1 MNLHEYQSKEIL
13 KYFGIKVPRY
23 VIVNNIENSIELSK
37 TLQKETGT
45 KYFII
50 KAQIHAGGRGISG
63 GIKIAKSLKE
73 VKEKVSKILGKYLI
87 TPQTSKEGKLVNK
100 VMIAEDIYYE
110 GKYKIKEYYISL
122 LFDRIK
128 NKNIIIYSNEGGIDI
143 ESTAINNSNKI
154 FIEEIDSSIGL
165 QAFQTRKIAFNLKLN
180 GQSFNEFIEFL
191 YSLYRAYI
199 KSDATLLEINPLLK
213 TSDNHIVAI
222 DAKIIID
229 DNALFRHSDYVAMRD
244 IKEEDPIE
252 AEAYKFGLNFV
263 RLKGNVACVV
273 NGAGLAMATM
283 DMIQLYGLYPAN
295 FLDIGG
301 NADIKRIEKA
311 FNILLNDK
319 TVKIIFV
326 NIFGGIVRCDIV
338 SLGIINSCKKHKIL
352 KPIVIRFN
360 GTNYNLAIN
369 IINNNGLKNIY
380 YAFSLKEAMEKIKFL
395 V

>member
-13 KYFGIKVPRY
+13 KSFGIKVPRY
-23 VIVNNIENSIELSK
+23 VIVDDIENSIELAK
-37 TLQKETGT
+37 KLHKETDT
-45 KYFII
+45 KCFII
-50 KAQIHAGGRGISG
+50 KAQIHAGGRGIGG

-73 VKEKVSKILGKYLI
+73 VKEKVSKILGRHLI
-87 TPQTSKEGKLVNK
+87 TPQTTKEGKLVNK

-110 GKYKIKEYYISL
+110 GKYEIKEYYISI

-143 ESTAINNSNKI
+143 EHIAKNNPNKI
-154 FIEEIDSSIGL
+154 LYEEIDSYGL
-165 QAFQTRKIAFNLKLN
+165 QSFQARKIAFNLKLN

-213 TSDNHIVAI
+213 TSDNHIVAV

-229 DNALFRHSDYVAMRD
+229 DNALFRHNDYLSMRD
-244 IKEEDPIE
+244 LKEENPIE
-252 AEAYKFGLNFV
+252 VEASKFGLKFIK
-263 RLKGNVACVV
+263 LTGNVACVV

-283 DMIQLYGLYPAN
+283 DMIKLYGGDPAN

-301 NADIKRIEKA
+301 NADKKCIEIA
-311 FNILLNDK
+311 FNIILNDK
-319 TVKIIFV
+319 NVKIIFV

-338 SLGIINSCKKHKIL
+338 SLGIINACKK
-352 KPIVIRFN
+352 
-360 GTNYNLAIN
+360 
-369 IINNNGLKNIY
+369 
-380 YAFSLKEAMEKIKFL
+380 
-395 V
+395 

>member
-1 MNLHEYQSKEIL
+1 MNFHEYQSKEIL
-13 KYFGIKVPRY
+13 KSFGIKVPRY
-23 VIVNNIENSIELSK
+23 VIVDDIENSIELAK
-37 TLQKETGT
+37 KLYKETDT
-45 KYFII
+45 KCFII
-50 KAQIHAGGRGISG
+50 KAQIHAGGRGIGG

-73 VKEKVSKILGKYLI
+73 VKEKVSKILGRHLI
-87 TPQTSKEGKLVNK
+87 TTQTTKEGKLVNK

-110 GKYKIKEYYISL
+110 GKYEIKEYYISI

-143 ESTAINNSNKI
+143 EHIAKNNPNKI
-154 FIEEIDSSIGL
+154 LYEEIDSYGL
-165 QAFQTRKIAFNLKLN
+165 QSFQARKIAFNLKLN

-213 TSDNHIVAI
+213 TSDNHIVAV

-229 DNALFRHSDYVAMRD
+229 DNALFRHNDYLSMRD
-244 IKEEDPIE
+244 LKEENPIE
-252 AEAYKFGLNFV
+252 VEASKFGLKFIK
-263 RLKGNVACVV
+263 LTGNVACVV

-283 DMIQLYGLYPAN
+283 DMIKLYGGDPAN

-301 NADIKRIEKA
+301 NADNKCIEIA
-311 FNILLNDK
+311 FNIILNDK
-319 TVKIIFV
+319 NVKIIFV

-338 SLGIINSCKKHKIL
+338 SLGIINACKKNKIL

-360 GTNYNLAIN
+360 GTNYELAIN
-369 IINNNGLKNIY
+369 MINKNLLKNIY
-380 YAFSLKEAMEKIKFL
+380 YANSLKEAMANIKSFL
-395 V
+395 